1 MMTGNKAQTYRNA
14 MEYLVIEELEQ
25 QFKFIPGRLAK
36 YLNKQE
42 VIAFALNRL
51 PSLYATSERGW
62 RQQCLKG
69 KRDHAN
75 QISMAVRQG
84 LLAVQKDPL
93 RMETPLV
100 PIESREA
107 EQVLQAISTMLQC
120 EDLSWSNLV
129 TKLDEALAKAA
140 SGELHWQKPEKVP
153 DRRSAWSASKHY
165 RH

>member
-1 MMTGNKAQTYRNA
+1 MTNDKAKTYRNA

-25 QFKFIPGRLAK
+25 QFKLIPLRLAK

-51 PSLYATSERGW
+51 PAIYATSERGW

-69 KRDHAN
+69 KRDYAS
-75 QISMAVRQG
+75 QISSAVRQG

-100 PIESREA
+100 PIENREA
-107 EQVLQAISTMLQC
+107 EKALEELRTMLQC
-120 EDLSWSNLV
+120 EELSWHNLP
-129 TKLDEALAKAA
+129 TKLDEVLAKATR
-140 SGELHWQKPEKVP
+140 GELHWQKPVKMT
-153 DRRSAWSASKHY
+153 DRRSAWSTTYY
-165 RH
+165 RY